1 MAIYHLSVKIVGRS
15 SGRSAVAAAAYRAAE
30 CITNEWDGV
39 THDFRKK
46 NWVEFKEILLCEHAP
61 DSFKDRGILWN
72 AVEAAEKSTSAQ
84 LARELELALPR
95 ELPHARQI
103 ELVESFVRQE
113 LVSKGMCVDIA
124 IHNPP
129 KTNDRHQTIDADGNV
144 THDISKMQFINPH
157 AHVLCTMRPISAD
170 GKWEAKSW
178 AEYLC
183 CRGTEDR
190 AMTSDEYAVHKAEG
204 WKKQYAY
211 QAENKKKVWLTAE
224 EGSERGLKRLSKQ
237 PRTTPYGRKNP
248 TVEYWNA
255 EERIPEW
262 RKAWEQAVNDSL
274 QRIGSEERVDARSYE
289 ARQLDR
295 LPTAHLGVAA
305 VNMEKRADRQA
316 NEGVPEERIVR
327 SDIGNMNREVRGYNC
342 MMETVEKEIQTL
354 MNFAESI
361 KRQICAAFF
370 SMKNGIKA
378 NGIRQS
384 LLKKQKLESDQELMG
399 ATGRIEYYE
408 AESTRI
414 RKRMDEATQRKQQ
427 LDKQLKSFSH
437 ILHPRKAADL
447 KKEIEQTEQKQKN
460 LGEYLERVQTN
471 SGFQTEAS
479 LQETKDYA
487 EELNANLRELS
498 ESIDALKAEEKNLVA
513 EYKESY
519 RILPEELKREV
530 PWPEDEVNRKK
541 TDTEDKQKHRGR

>member
-1 MAIYHLSVKIVGRS
+1 MAIYHLSVKIIGRTG
-15 SGRSAVAAAAYRAAE
+15 GRSAVAAAAYRAAE

-72 AVEAAEKSTSAQ
+72 AVEATEKSTSAQ

-129 KTNDRHQTIDADGNV
+129 KTNDRHQPIDADGNV

-170 GKWEAKSW
+170 GKWEAKSR

-183 CRGTEDR
+183 RRGTEER
-190 AMTSDEYAVHKAEG
+190 AMTAEEYAAHKSEG

-237 PRTTPYGRKNP
+237 PKTTPYGRKNP
-248 TVEYWNA
+248 TVEHWNS

-295 LPTAHLGVAA
+295 LPTSHLGVAA

-327 SDIGNMNREVRGYNC
+327 SDIGNMNREVRSYNR

-361 KRQICAAFF
+361 KR
-370 SMKNGIKA
+370 
-378 NGIRQS
+378 
-384 LLKKQKLESDQELMG
+384 
-399 ATGRIEYYE
+399 
-408 AESTRI
+408 
-414 RKRMDEATQRKQQ
+414 
-427 LDKQLKSFSH
+427 
-437 ILHPRKAADL
+437 
-447 KKEIEQTEQKQKN
+447 
-460 LGEYLERVQTN
+460 
-471 SGFQTEAS
+471 
-479 LQETKDYA
+479 
-487 EELNANLRELS
+487 
-498 ESIDALKAEEKNLVA
+498 
-513 EYKESY
+513 
-519 RILPEELKREV
+519 
-530 PWPEDEVNRKK
+530 
-541 TDTEDKQKHRGR
+541 

>member
-1 MAIYHLSVKIVGRS
+1 MAIYHLSVKIIGRTG
-15 SGRSAVAAAAYRAAE
+15 GRSAVAAAAYRAAE

-129 KTNDRHQTIDADGNV
+129 KTNDRHQPIDADGNV

-157 AHVLCTMRPISAD
+157 AHVLCTMRPISVD
-170 GKWEAKSW
+170 GKWEAKSR

-183 CRGTEDR
+183 RRGTEER
-190 AMTSDEYAVHKAEG
+190 AMTAEEYAAHKSEG

-224 EGSERGLKRLSKQ
+224 AGSERGLKRLSKQ
-237 PRTTPYGRKNP
+237 PKTTPYGRKNP
-248 TVEYWNA
+248 TVEQWNS

-262 RKAWEQAVNDSL
+262 RKAWEQVVNDSL

-295 LPTAHLGVAA
+295 LPMAHLGVAA
-305 VNMEKRADRQA
+305 VNMEKHADRQA

-327 SDIGNMNREVRGYNC
+327 SDIGNMNREVRSYNR

-399 ATGRIEYYE
+399 VTGRIEYYE

-414 RKRMDEATQRKQQ
+414 RKKMDEAARRKQQ

-447 KKEIEQTEQKQKN
+447 KKEIEQTEQEQKN
-460 LGEYLERVQTN
+460 LGEYLERVQAN
-471 SGFQTEAS
+471 SGFQTETS
-479 LQETKDYA
+479 FKKTKDYA
-487 EELNANLRELS
+487 EELNDNLRELS
-498 ESIDALKAEEKNLVA
+498 KNIDALKTEEKNLVA

-519 RILPEELKREV
+519 SALSEELRQEV
-530 PWPEDEVNRKK
+530 SNLAWEENRVKMK
-541 TDTEDKQKHRGR
+541 SKGR

>member
-1 MAIYHLSVKIVGRS
+1 MAIYHLSVKIIGRTG
-15 SGRSAVAAAAYRAAE
+15 GRSAVAAAAYRAAE

-46 NWVEFKEILLCEHAP
+46 NWVEFKEILLCEHAT

-129 KTNDRHQTIDADGNV
+129 KTNDRHQPIDADGNV

-170 GKWEAKSW
+170 GKWEAKSR

-183 CRGTEDR
+183 RRGTEER
-190 AMTSDEYAVHKAEG
+190 AMTAEEYAAHKSEG

-224 EGSERGLKRLSKQ
+224 AGSERGLKRLSKQ
-237 PRTTPYGRKNP
+237 PKTTPYGRKNP
-248 TVEYWNA
+248 TVEQWNS

-262 RKAWEQAVNDSL
+262 RKAWEQVVNDSL

-295 LPTAHLGVAA
+295 LPTSHLGVAA
-305 VNMEKRADRQA
+305 VNMEKCADRQA

-327 SDIGNMNREVRGYNC
+327 SDIGNMNREVRSYNR

-361 KRQICAAFF
+361 KR
-370 SMKNGIKA
+370 
-378 NGIRQS
+378 
-384 LLKKQKLESDQELMG
+384 
-399 ATGRIEYYE
+399 
-408 AESTRI
+408 
-414 RKRMDEATQRKQQ
+414 
-427 LDKQLKSFSH
+427 
-437 ILHPRKAADL
+437 
-447 KKEIEQTEQKQKN
+447 
-460 LGEYLERVQTN
+460 
-471 SGFQTEAS
+471 
-479 LQETKDYA
+479 
-487 EELNANLRELS
+487 
-498 ESIDALKAEEKNLVA
+498 
-513 EYKESY
+513 
-519 RILPEELKREV
+519 
-530 PWPEDEVNRKK
+530 
-541 TDTEDKQKHRGR
+541 